1 MTNALGLHL
10 KRSRGGSWYIAL
22 KKDDSFVERAI
33 AKVPLTAES
42 ALELKKNLVKVESLE
57 VGENDTIVKN
67 IFFEKT
73 DVEIEV
79 LADLAAR

>member
-22 KKDDSFVERAI
+22 KEDDSFVERAI

-42 ALELKKNLVKVESLE
+42 ALELKRNLVKVESLE

>member
-10 KRSRGGSWYIAL
+10 KRSRGDSWYIAL
-22 KKDDSFVERAI
+22 KEDDGFVERAI
-33 AKVPLTAES
+33 AEVPLTSES
-42 ALELKKNLVKVESLE
+42 TLELKRNLVKVESLE
-57 VGENDTIVKN
+57 VGENDTVIKN

-73 DVEIEV
+73 DAEIEV